1 MNKLT
6 KALCIIIGVAAAI
19 SFVASI
25 ILAIKYW
32 NTPAGEIPWWVWWL
46 WRN

>member
-1 MNKLT
+1 MNKLI
-6 KALCIIIGVAAAI
+6 KALCIIIVVAAGI

-32 NTPAGEIPWWVWWL
+32 NTPAGEIPYWVWWL
-46 WRN
+46 LRS